1 MSEPE
6 PMVPQDESTGL
17 PGFRRWRSV
26 YVFVLV
32 VLAVWVGLLTWLTKA
47 FA

>member
-1 MSEPE
+1 MKEDPE
-6 PMVPQDESTGL
+6 TDESTGL

-26 YVFVLV
+26 YVV
-32 VLAVWVGLLTWLTKA
+32 VLGLFAVWVGLLTWLTLH